1 MKTNKTVVPYKVL
14 SIAGSD
20 PSGGAGIQ
28 ADIKA
33 VSALGGYA
41 ATAITALTI
50 QNTMGVK
57 SVFAAPASVVV
68 EQIEAVMEDICPQS
82 IKIGMV
88 KDACIVAAIAGSIRK
103 YRPQYVVYDPV
114 MVATSGDRLIDDDI
128 IVIIESELMPLA
140 TLITPN
146 MAEAEV
152 LWRKKIADLDD
163 MEQAA
168 VDLSGKYNINVLV
181 KGGHLKGKGMCDVLC
196 CRDNGRI
203 VRFTEKRIETRNLH
217 GTGCTLSSS
226 IATLLAKGLD
236 LENAVCEAKKYVTK
250 AIEAG
255 SFMEIGHGNG
265 PLWHNV
271 IL

>member
-1 MKTNKTVVPYKVL
+1 MEIRKKVPYKVL

-33 VSALGGYA
+33 VSALSGYA
-41 ATAITALTI
+41 ATAITALTV

-57 SVFAAPASVVV
+57 SVFAIPASVVV
-68 EQIEAVMEDICPQS
+68 EQIETVMEDICPQA

-88 KDACIVAAIAGSIRK
+88 KDADIVMAIAGAIRK
-103 YRPQYVVYDPV
+103 YKPQYVVYDPV
-114 MVATSGDRLIDDDI
+114 MVATSGDRLIDDN
-128 IVIIESELMPLA
+128 IVGIIESELIPLA

-146 MAEAEV
+146 MSEAQV
-152 LWRKKIADLDD
+152 LWRGKIEGIDD
-163 MEQAA
+163 MVQSAK
-168 VDLSGKYNINVLV
+168 DLSGKYNINVLV
-181 KGGHLKGKGMCDVLC
+181 KGGHLKGEGMCDILC
-196 CRDNGRI
+196 CKNDRRI
-203 VRFTEKRIETRNLH
+203 VRFTERRIETHNLH

-236 LENAVCEAKKYVTK
+236 LENAVCQAKKYVTK
-250 AIEAG
+250 AIEMG
-255 SFMEIGHGNG
+255 SSMEIGHGNG

-271 IL
+271 SL